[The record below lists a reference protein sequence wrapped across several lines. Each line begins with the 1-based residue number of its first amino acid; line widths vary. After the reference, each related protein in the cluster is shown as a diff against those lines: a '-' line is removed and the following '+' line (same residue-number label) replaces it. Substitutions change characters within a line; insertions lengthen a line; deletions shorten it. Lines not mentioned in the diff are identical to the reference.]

1 MISGLNCEKNK
12 KSQEYT
18 FFTVKNLA
26 LKEHEDDQQENLY

>member
-26 LKEHEDDQQENLY
+26 FKEHDDDHQENLY